1 MVEAIID
8 AVMEHGS
15 ELSSILA
22 LPLIYALY
30 KIMVK
35 AREDSQKIRQ
45 SMLDDMNILKG
56 NDLSV
61 IRAELQTRTERYIQ
75 RGYTTNEGMQATEAL
90 YERYT
95 LLGGNSFIKTN
106 MEHVRTLPMKVGGGK
121 NE

>member
-1 MVEAIID
+1 MIEAVLN

-30 KIMVK
+30 RIMGK
-35 AREDSQKIRQ
+35 AREDSQKIRE
-45 SMLDDMNILKG
+45 SMLEDMNILKG

-61 IRAELQTRTERYIQ
+61 IRAELQTRTERYLQ
-75 RGYTTNEGMQATEAL
+75 RGYTTNEGMQVTEAL
-90 YERYT
+90 YERYR

-106 MEHVRTLPMKVGGGK
+106 MEHCRTLPMQIKGGK